1 MDITDNL
8 VNLSPLSRRLL
19 ETYFYQEKGFCH
31 KEENTYWHGRRGLQT
46 EKNFTNTL
54 KNSFTSIQ
62 MMLFKASRCY
72 QIKICIF
79 NQNFYEAGIINWPGK
94 NKFYI
99 LLLSAVLG
107 SIRKSCFYPNNQWFK
122 QNSRTPFSPCS
133 ENCNRSHQRNIFK
146 HDSKAPIHQC
156 QSASFRQVI
165 YLVSARI

>member
-8 VNLSPLSRRLL
+8 VNLSPLSRTLL